1 MPLLVFRPRL
11 YENTAENLQFRFLCE
26 ELKRRINI
34 ADQHNKPE
42 VCLFVGNFNF
52 AEKEFDAFLIK
63 RNGIIL
69 IEFKNYGGKIII
81 SNNEWKV
88 EYEGQTGIIKGGSGN
103 KTPLEQARLNRNA
116 FIRNMVDSMTL
127 TDEQAKKIASLVV
140 FNHDSE
146 IENNL
151 RFNIQT
157 WLNICD
163 NKSFY
168 NTIESIVN
176 KDFDFSVKELR
187 RIADQLVLD
196 EDYLIEEYS
205 DMDFFETWNNPTLLN
220 EYSQLLNGEIIFSP
234 EPDPFDENFE
244 EEKEHP
250 DQLNKEI
257 KLGIVRNF
265 EESNIPQIIAL
276 YIQQI
281 MSSAL
286 PEAPYTVI
294 DCEVC
299 KPQVDFDV
307 DQKYL
312 VRVDITPSD
321 ENKNNLSIF
330 IRKPVFSDNESI
342 FWTFG
347 EKIPIIKAYI
357 KEPICSDSCIVR
369 RTHTMLPPWLDSHIF
384 NNLFGLYDP
393 RYKRFEFNDD
403 LNEEEAKIYLG
414 TYFPRSYAESFL
426 IFDNLFY
433 NLKYRKEIECKKKL
447 IALSIGSG
455 SGGDIM
461 GLLVA
466 LDKHIPSE
474 IPISVIS
481 LDINTNSLELQ
492 KSVINRF
499 KSLSSRRVELTQ
511 FADRITG
518 KETFEKYA
526 TNAFPDKSIDFLL
539 FSKVG
544 CELHAKG
551 LFPESNVYYELLSAF
566 NNKISDSG
574 ITSIID
580 VTTKADG
587 QEYMPLVLNRG
598 VTKFTSTSSEFSTLL
613 PLSCYKHEK
622 HCVNPCF
629 CQQEIFVTHCKKIN
643 DVSKICYR
651 IVARTSMCEKILTT
665 RDSKYI
671 ITPSKLSEMIS
682 DAYCSYSLGNNEEI
696 DAFNLNQ

>member
-220 EYSQLLNGEIIFSP
+220 EYSQLLRVYM
-234 EPDPFDENFE
+234 D
-244 EEKEHP
+244 
-250 DQLNKEI
+250 
-257 KLGIVRNF
+257 
-265 EESNIPQIIAL
+265 
-276 YIQQI
+276 
-281 MSSAL
+281 MT
-286 PEAPYTVI
+286 TV
-294 DCEVC
+294 
-299 KPQVDFDV
+299 
-307 DQKYL
+307 
-312 VRVDITPSD
+312 
-321 ENKNNLSIF
+321 
-330 IRKPVFSDNESI
+330 
-342 FWTFG
+342 
-347 EKIPIIKAYI
+347 A
-357 KEPICSDSCIVR
+357 
-369 RTHTMLPPWLDSHIF
+369 
-384 NNLFGLYDP
+384 
-393 RYKRFEFNDD
+393 
-403 LNEEEAKIYLG
+403 
-414 TYFPRSYAESFL
+414 
-426 IFDNLFY
+426 
-433 NLKYRKEIECKKKL
+433 
-447 IALSIGSG
+447 
-455 SGGDIM
+455 
-461 GLLVA
+461 
-466 LDKHIPSE
+466 
-474 IPISVIS
+474 
-481 LDINTNSLELQ
+481 
-492 KSVINRF
+492 
-499 KSLSSRRVELTQ
+499 
-511 FADRITG
+511 
-518 KETFEKYA
+518 
-526 TNAFPDKSIDFLL
+526 
-539 FSKVG
+539 VG
-544 CELHAKG
+544 
-551 LFPESNVYYELLSAF
+551 
-566 NNKISDSG
+566 
-574 ITSIID
+574 
-580 VTTKADG
+580 
-587 QEYMPLVLNRG
+587 
-598 VTKFTSTSSEFSTLL
+598 
-613 PLSCYKHEK
+613 
-622 HCVNPCF
+622 
-629 CQQEIFVTHCKKIN
+629 
-643 DVSKICYR
+643 
-651 IVARTSMCEKILTT
+651 
-665 RDSKYI
+665 
-671 ITPSKLSEMIS
+671 
-682 DAYCSYSLGNNEEI
+682 
-696 DAFNLNQ
+696 